1 MQYMQ
6 MSLRV
11 IQVKWAWVNA
21 GGFGGIAK
29 WAGGMVGEIAKWVGG
44 VPS

>member
-1 MQYMQ
+1 MQYICRCIGG
-6 MSLRV
+6 LA
-11 IQVKWAWVNA
+11 KWAGVKA